1 MQKVELKKGFTL
13 YGYEEYKPDDIMILY
28 SFTPKPT
35 ELKNSA
41 FGFAFGFMWQAY
53 VDGKEHSEVRHCYS
67 DKFFLSQK
75 EKEEMFEVVTQSA
88 IRYFDELFK
97 LRHKQFYETGN

>member
-1 MQKVELKKGFTL
+1 MQKVELKKGYTL
-13 YGYEEYKPDDIMILY
+13 YGYEEYKPDGIMILY

-41 FGFAFGFMWQAY
+41 FGFAWQAY
-53 VDGKEHSEVRHCYS
+53 LDGKEHTEVRHCYS

-75 EKEEMFEVVTQSA
+75 EKEEMFEVVWQSA
-88 IRYFDELFK
+88 WRYFDELLK
-97 LRHKQFYETGN
+97 ETHKKHL